1 MLKHLY
7 IRNYAL
13 IDELSLDF
21 QDGFTVLTG
30 ETGAGKSILLGAIS
44 LLLGQRA
51 DSKSILEG
59 AEKCTVEATFS
70 IQGYHLQSFFEAN
83 DFDYDEQECIVRR
96 ELTASGKSRAYI
108 NDTPANLAQLREL
121 GSHLLDIHS
130 QHQNLLL
137 SDEDFQLNIV
147 DIMSEAET
155 ALQDYQQSFFHYRNA
170 VRSFEQAKAE
180 VEKNRREEDYLRFQV
195 EQLQEFAPKE
205 GEDDELEAEQNA
217 LSHAEDIKTALYQA
231 GQSLANDQEG
241 GITEAVRQVRNIL
254 QGLTRIYPKAEEL
267 AERMENI
274 YIEVKDICDE
284 VSDQAERMEFNPA
297 RLEEV
302 SQRLDALYGLEQKH
316 GAANATELCNLLS
329 QMEKQLLDI
338 TNADEHLADLEKK
351 ATEAR
356 DAAQKKA
363 AVLSRKRGSVLKV
376 IEKEVTA
383 SLTSLGVP
391 NAQFRVQIEPL
402 PELTPKGNDH
412 ITFLFA
418 ANKNAMLRPI
428 AQVASG
434 GEISR
439 VMLSLKAMTSDRMQL
454 PTIIFDEIDTGVSGR
469 IAESMALIMR
479 KMSAADNRQV
489 ISITHLPQIAA
500 CGSHHFR
507 VYKEDSPTR
516 THTRIVSLSP
526 EERIGEV
533 ARLLSGSDVSEAAIE
548 NAKQL
553 LSR

>member
-96 ELTASGKSRAYI
+96 ELTAAGKSRAYI

-155 ALQDYQQSFFHYRNA
+155 ALQDYQLSFFHYRNA

-205 GEDDELEAEQNA
+205 GEDDELEEEQNA

-254 QGLTRIYPKAEEL
+254 QGLTRIYP
-267 AERMENI
+267 N
-274 YIEVKDICDE
+274 CDE